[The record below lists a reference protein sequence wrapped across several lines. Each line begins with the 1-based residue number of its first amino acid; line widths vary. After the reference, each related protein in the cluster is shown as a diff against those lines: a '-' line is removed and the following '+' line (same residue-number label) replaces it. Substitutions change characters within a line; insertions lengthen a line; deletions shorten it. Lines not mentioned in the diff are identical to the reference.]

1 MRLSERVDNLEGVVV
16 KHLEES
22 GTIRTD
28 LAWLKKA
35 FWTLTAAAI
44 AAVLTQLIH
53 PTGDQ
58 YDLHHDLPQMQQK
71 P

>member
-1 MRLSERVDNLEGVVV
+1 MRLEKRVDNLEAIVV

-35 FWTLTAAAI
+35 FWTLTIAVITATAAHFI
-44 AAVLTQLIH
+44 V
-53 PTGDQ
+53 PGDS
-58 YDLHHDLPQMQQK
+58 HDRQNMPQMQQK